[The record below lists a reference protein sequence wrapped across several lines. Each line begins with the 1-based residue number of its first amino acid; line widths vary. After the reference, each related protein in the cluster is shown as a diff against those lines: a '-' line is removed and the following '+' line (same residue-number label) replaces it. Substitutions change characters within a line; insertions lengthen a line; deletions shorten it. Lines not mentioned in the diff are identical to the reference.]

1 MKLIKKIFIITI
13 VLLLILSCLSYID
26 YFLVKT
32 KNVVPKISLKED
44 KKEFIVYKAPFY
56 KVWYCKDSKTT
67 VIGGYDDPDAVCPK
81 NYTYSNGYYTNSLGV
96 KISQRNLELITKNG
110 IDTSAMVEAM
120 KDNKAVNDA
129 VYVAFLYGKTVCKK
143 LVYKKDNEIMVDNN
157 YLVVFPEFNE
167 VKGVY
172 DWYYDEE
179 DDMQFYCLIEK
190 DNVIIYSKYENNSCD
205 KKYTKLKLNAEW
217 CGKYKDSTLVY
228 NEDVIKKL
236 CEGVM

>member
-1 MKLIKKIFIITI
+1 MRLIKKIFIITI

-32 KNVVPKISLKED
+32 KNVVPKISLKEE

-56 KVWYCKDSKTT
+56 KVWYCKDSKTI

-81 NYTYSNGYYTNSLGV
+81 NYTYDNGYYTNSLGI
-96 KISQRNLELITKNG
+96 KISQRDLELITKNG
-110 IDTSAMVEAM
+110 IYTSEMVEAM
-120 KDNKAVNDA
+120 KDNKSVNDA
-129 VYVAFLYGKTVCKK
+129 VYVASLYGKTIYKK
-143 LVYKKDNEIMVDNN
+143 LVDKKDNEILIDDN
-157 YLVVFPEFNE
+157 YLVAFPEFKK
-167 VKGVY
+167 VKGIY

-179 DDMQFYCLIEK
+179 DETQIYCLIEK
-190 DNVIIYSKYENNSCD
+190 DNEIIYSKYENNSCD
-205 KKYTKLKLNAEW
+205 KNYNKLKLDAEW

-236 CEGVM
+236 CEE